1 MGLEL
6 FRRLEWVVGRLGK
19 RTAIAWLAAAATLL
33 SATSVGAYR
42 ALDDWVLSLIASGGG
57 RNVGL
62 RRGGLDLFTFTVG
75 DRADNHGLMDVGV
88 MLPWWTDETLR
99 ISFFRPL
106 AALTHV
112 LDERLWSAS
121 PTMMHVHSL
130 AWLFAML
137 LAAALVYVRLDD
149 EAPIVAGLGF
159 LLYAFCDA
167 QATIVAWIANR
178 NALIAG
184 TFAFLTIFAHDAWRR
199 GKRPAMGIGA
209 AMAFAAALA
218 AGELAIGAVGYLVSH
233 AVFVEKGPPLRRAR
247 SLLPYVVLVVAWRLG
262 WARAGFGAHGSGAYI
277 DPLADP
283 SGFLAAAPVKL
294 VMLTHAQFSVPPAD
308 VAFLAPPSHRPLQVT
323 VGALTILVVVW
334 LLAPFARDSK
344 GRFWAFGSFLALLPL
359 AATFP
364 SNRML
369 LFVGLGA
376 MALLARL
383 FRAFVAEGARGEL
396 RFEFRSVMIALF
408 MLLHVVAAPF
418 ISSGRAAQMR
428 IFAGVE
434 ERATAGIPN
443 DASIQDKTVIVLAAP
458 TVLFAN
464 YIQAK
469 DEVLGLRRPRHLYL
483 LAGASSEIGV
493 ERTGPSEI
501 VLRPSAGFLY
511 TPLEQHYRAATDLA
525 PGYTVSLSTMRAEV
539 VEQRPDGRPGAVR
552 FSFTD
557 PLDRYVFVRW
567 VRDRYEPCAL
577 PALGEKMSLPEE
589 DFLKILFDAV
599 IGGRG

>member
-6 FRRLEWVVGRLGK
+6 FRRLDWVVGRLGK
-19 RTAIAWLAAAATLL
+19 RTTIAWVAAAVTLL

-42 ALDDWVLSLIASGGG
+42 ALDDWVLALIASGRGG
-57 RNVGL
+57 NVGL

-75 DRADNHGLMDVGV
+75 DPADNHGLMDVGV

-106 AALTHV
+106 TSLTHL
-112 LDERLWSAS
+112 LDERLWAAS
-121 PTMMHVHSL
+121 PAMMHVHSL
-130 AWLFAML
+130 AWLLAML

-149 EAPIVAGLGF
+149 DAPIVAGLGF
-159 LLYAFCDA
+159 LLYGLCDA
-167 QATIVAWIANR
+167 HATIVAWIANR

-184 TFAFLTIFAHDAWRR
+184 TFAFLAIAAHDAWRR
-199 GKRPAMGIGA
+199 ENRPSMGVA
-209 AMAFAAALA
+209 AAAAFAAALG
-218 AGELAIGAVGYLVSH
+218 AGELAVGALGYLVAH
-233 AVFVEKGPPLRRAR
+233 AVLLEKGTPLRRAL
-247 SLLPYVVLVVAWRLG
+247 SLAPYGATVAAWRVA

-283 SGFLAAAPVKL
+283 AGFLAAAPVKL
-294 VMLTHAQFSVPPAD
+294 VMLLHAQFSVPPAD

-323 VGALTILVVVW
+323 VGMLTIVVVVW
-334 LLAPFARDSK
+334 LLAPYVRDVK
-344 GRFWAFGSFLALLPL
+344 GRFWALGALLALLPL

-364 SNRML
+364 SDRML
-369 LFVGLGA
+369 IFVGLGA

-383 FRAFVAEGARGEL
+383 FRAFVAEGARGEVRL
-396 RFEFRSVMIALF
+396 GFRSVTIVLF
-408 MLLHVVAAPF
+408 LLLHVVAAPF
-418 ISSGRAAQMR
+418 ILSGRAAQMR
-428 IFAGVE
+428 IFAAVE

-443 DASIQDKTVIVLAAP
+443 DPSIEDKTVVVLAAP

-493 ERTGPSEI
+493 ERTGPSEL
-501 VLRPSAGFLY
+501 VLRPAAGFLY
-511 TPLEQHYRAATDLA
+511 TPLEQHYRATTALS
-525 PGYTVSLSTMRAEV
+525 PGYAVSLSTMRAEV
-539 VEQRPDGRPGAVR
+539 VDQRPDGRPGAVR

-577 PALGEKMSLPEE
+577 PGPGEKMSLPEE
-589 DFLKILFDAV
+589 DFLKILFRAV
-599 IGGRG
+599 TGGWG